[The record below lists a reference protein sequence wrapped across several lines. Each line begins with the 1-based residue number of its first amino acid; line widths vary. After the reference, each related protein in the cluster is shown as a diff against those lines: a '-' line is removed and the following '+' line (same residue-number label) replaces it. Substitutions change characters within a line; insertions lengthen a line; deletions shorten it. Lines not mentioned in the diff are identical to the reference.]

1 MLYRSIEKIGAE
13 VSVLGLGGVPMNG
26 MKPGEITELVEY
38 GHGYGINLLDI
49 YMAEDWIRDS
59 IGKAIRGNREEFYIQ
74 GHLGTKSENNKTV
87 RTRNVKETAASFDDL
102 RRRLGTDYID
112 FGMLYFVDSDRD
124 YDAVFNTD
132 VMEYVLKLKENGDIR
147 GIGMGSHNPKTALRA
162 VETGVIDVLMFSI
175 NPAYDLARSDVD
187 IYTLKDHQGFDSQG
201 LRIDADRQKL
211 YGCCQQRGTAI
222 TVMKALGAGTLLSG
236 EASPFGKGLTVP
248 QCIQYALDRPSVV
261 SAIVGCKNKEE
272 LDAALSYLDA
282 TEEEREYSEIFA
294 HCGRIVAEGRCMYC
308 NHCQP
313 CPEGIDV
320 AAVTKYLDIAAT
332 AGYVAATVRDHYGAL
347 EHNANDCTGCG
358 SCEERCPF
366 DVSIVENMERAVDI
380 FK

>member
-1 MLYRSIEKIGAE
+1 MLYRGMEKLGAE
-13 VSVLGLGGVPMNG
+13 ISVLGLGGVPMNG
-26 MKPGEITELVEY
+26 MKPEEITELVEY
-38 GHGYGINLLDI
+38 AHESGINLLDI

-102 RRRLGTDYID
+102 RCRLNTDYID
-112 FGMLYFVDSDRD
+112 FGMLYFVDSEDD
-124 YDAVFNTD
+124 YNAVFNSD
-132 VMEYVLKLKENGDIR
+132 VIDYVLKLKEKGEIR
-147 GIGMGSHNPKTALRA
+147 AIGMGSHNPKTALRA
-162 VETGVIDVLMFSI
+162 VETGIIDLLMFSI

-187 IYTLKDHQGFDSQG
+187 IYTLKEHQGFDSQG
-201 LRIDADRQKL
+201 LRIDPDRQKL

-222 TVMKALGAGTLLSG
+222 TVMKSLGAGTLLSA
-236 EASPFGKGLTVP
+236 EASPFGRALTVP
-248 QCIQYALDRPSVV
+248 QCIQYALDRPAAV
-261 SAIVGCKNKEE
+261 SAIVGCKTKAE
-272 LDAALSYLDA
+272 LDIALSYLDT
-282 TEEEREYSEIFA
+282 TEEERDYSEIFA
-294 HCGRIVAEGRCMYC
+294 HCGSIIAEGRCMYC

-320 AAVTKYLDIAAT
+320 AAVTKYLDIAANS
-332 AGYVAATVRDHYGAL
+332 GYVAATVGDHYKAL
-347 EHNANDCTGCG
+347 AHNAADCTGCR

-366 DVSIVENMERAVDI
+366 GVPIAENMERAVAI